1 MIREWKIGNFKSIRE
16 TQTIDLGKMT
26 VVTGVNSSGK
36 SSLIQSILMVAQTLR
51 SGNTSAPLV
60 LNGEFVRLGTYEDV
74 VNREHSTEP
83 LHVGFTL
90 GSTNRSKSD
99 DGKHE
104 QENSTFEFDF
114 GCSTDASNKQTV
126 ELKHAEV
133 IFKNPDPNPYFVR
146 SDNPSKDELCF
157 EIKQLSADEPSEIKI
172 YEGRN
177 PRPFPDHDFKLKNMK
192 APAKKVL
199 FSHTE
204 PRMCLIRNFLPIE
217 IIGQLDVSAYC
228 AEILFSILTSRRF
241 PGVSRHEEFHE
252 PAWEIIIKYFA
263 KMLTKRIEQLAI
275 TDESKPE
282 EKEEQK
288 RLKTIIRLTERERF
302 GHAWIEIERIFYFA
316 DKGLYSRAFFS
327 QSKPNKKTIADDIAE
342 FVKESTVHLA
352 IKPRWTRNLQKHVDD
367 QFATKIGYL
376 GPLRYSP
383 LAELPPYRSR
393 YADGIGVRGEYT
405 AEILNLMK
413 DKKVNFIPPTSASPT
428 SGEEK
433 EQVTVA
439 LSDAVADWLKYLEIA
454 KDTQSEDM
462 GVHGYAIKV
471 DDTGSGGN
479 YFSLHHVGVGVSQ
492 LLPVLVM
499 GLLAKPGDILL
510 LEQPELHLHPKAQ
523 SQLADFFLSL
533 IDRDVQVIIETHSEH
548 LVDRLRYHIA
558 ASDDDS
564 PRNKDIRIYFA
575 EKPQSVTTFTEVG
588 VDEFGILES
597 WPKGFFDERTDQIPK
612 IIAASIEK
620 RKKRREKDKEAK

>member
-16 TQTIDLGKMT
+16 TQAIDLGKMT

-60 LNGEFVRLGTYEDV
+60 LNGEFVRLGTYKDV
-74 VNREHSTEP
+74 VNRERSNEP
-83 LHVGFTL
+83 LHVGFAL

-99 DGKHE
+99 EGEHE
-104 QENSTFEFDF
+104 HVQENCTFEFDF
-114 GCSTDASNKQTV
+114 GCSTDASDKQPI

-133 IFKNPDPNPYFVR
+133 LFKKELPYFLR
-146 SDNPSKDELCF
+146 YDIPTMDEFCF
-157 EIKQLSADEPSEIKI
+157 EITQLPAEKPSKIEI
-172 YEGRN
+172 YEN
-177 PRPFPDHDFKLKNMK
+177 EDPRLSPDHDFTLKNIE

-204 PRMCLIRNFLPIE
+204 PRMCLLRNFLPLE
-217 IIGQLDVSAYC
+217 IIGELDVSMYC
-228 AEILFSILTSRRF
+228 AENLYSILTSQRF
-241 PGVSRHEEFHE
+241 SISSSYERLHE
-252 PAWEIIIKYFA
+252 PALNIVTEYFA
-263 KMLTKRIEQLAI
+263 KMLSERIEQLAI
-275 TDESKPE
+275 TSESEQEDKVE
-282 EKEEQK
+282 HKQLNELIVECEKIDSSYTW
-288 RLKTIIRLTERERF
+288 RD
-302 GHAWIEIERIFYFA
+302 IERIFFFV
-316 DKGLYSRAFFS
+316 DRELRSRVFFS
-327 QSKPNKKTIADDIAE
+327 ESEADNETIVEDIAE
-342 FVKESTVHLA
+342 FVQESTVHLA
-352 IKPRWTRNLQKHVDD
+352 IKPRWTRNLLKHVDD

-413 DKKVNFIPPTSASPT
+413 NKKVQFIPPLFSSPT
-428 SGEEK
+428 SGGEK
-433 EQVTVA
+433 EQVTLA
-439 LSDAVADWLKYLEIA
+439 LSDAVAEWLKYLEIA

-462 GVHGYAIKV
+462 GVHGYAIRV
-471 DDTGSGGN
+471 HDDGSGGN

-564 PRNKDIRIYFA
+564 PRNKDIRIYYA

-597 WPKGFFDERTDQIPK
+597 WPKGFFDESTDQIPK
-612 IIAASIEK
+612 MMAASIEK
-620 RKKRREKDKEAK
+620 RKKRRAKAKEAK